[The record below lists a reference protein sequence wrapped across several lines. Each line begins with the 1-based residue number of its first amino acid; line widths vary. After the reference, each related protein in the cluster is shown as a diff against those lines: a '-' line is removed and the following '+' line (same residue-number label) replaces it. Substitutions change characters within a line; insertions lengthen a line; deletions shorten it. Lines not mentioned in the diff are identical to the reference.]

1 MHPSKQVKFF
11 FNHCFVFFLIGI
23 VCLPLLQANCLQFAF
38 SIQIQ
43 LKQYWVVCIREKVLL
58 MNFMLVH
65 KHVVPPLKRTKSVFW
80 LHFLILKSNWPNREK
95 NTGKFLFK
103 SEYHSIN
110 INHFSH
116 IDKPIKA
123 YHIMSFELKE
133 TKLWLTSNMTP
144 S

>member
-1 MHPSKQVKFF
+1 M
-11 FNHCFVFFLIGI
+11 
-23 VCLPLLQANCLQFAF
+23 VCLPLLQADCLKFAF

-43 LKQYWVVCIREKVLL
+43 LKQYWVVCIREKVL

-65 KHVVPPLKRTKSVFW
+65 KRVVPQLKRTKSVFW
-80 LHFLILKSNWPNREK
+80 LHFLLKSNWSNREK

-103 SEYHSIN
+103 SEYHSIRDKTMFIPIN

-123 YHIMSFELKE
+123 LIISWVWNWKKHNYDSHQIWHLHKAYMYLNCPIQ
-133 TKLWLTSNMTP
+133 T
-144 S
+144 